1 MFVARDAGGATARFT
16 LSLWVDEARR
26 LATGSGDLLFVV
38 GGNDGGLRNDVW
50 RSTDGV
56 NWVSVTVAGDVFS
69 GRDRHEV
76 VSYRGNLWVIGGW
89 DGVGRLNDVW
99 RSTDGVVWTSVA
111 AAGDVFSGRWGHQAV
126 AYGDN
131 LWVIGG
137 RDSRGGRG

>member
-1 MFVARDAGGATARFT
+1 MC
-16 LSLWVDEARR
+16 
-26 LATGSGDLLFVV
+26 
-38 GGNDGGLRNDVW
+38 
-50 RSTDGV
+50 
-56 NWVSVTVAGDVFS
+56 FS

-131 LWVIGG
+131 LW
-137 RDSRGGRG
+137 